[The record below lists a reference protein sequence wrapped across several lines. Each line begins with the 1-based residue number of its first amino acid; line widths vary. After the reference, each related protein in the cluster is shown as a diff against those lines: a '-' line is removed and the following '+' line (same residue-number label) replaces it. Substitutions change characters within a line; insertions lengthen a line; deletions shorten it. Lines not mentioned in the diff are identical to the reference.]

1 MARNDEV
8 IDGLVRRVD
17 QPGGG
22 ADAAGSLRP
31 RHPDDQVPANMRRPM
46 LIGLTVL
53 VIGFLGF
60 LAWATLAPLDEGV
73 PTNGT
78 VVVEGRRKTVQHQTG
93 GIIREIRVREGDAV
107 KEGQVLLVL
116 DPAAS
121 RAAREAADAQ
131 YLVSR
136 ATESRLLAEQRGA
149 PQITFP
155 QDLLART
162 GEPTVALMLDTQRQ
176 LFSSRRGALTS
187 EQASF
192 REAIAG
198 LESQIRGYEQVDR
211 ERQAQIDLYER
222 EIAALAPLVEEGL
235 YPRNRHQ
242 ELRRQY
248 AAALAARADAN
259 AAIARLRNQIGETR
273 ARATVREQEYRKE
286 VEAQLAE
293 ASQNARAASERLV
306 ALSEELERT
315 EIRAPVDGVVVGLQT
330 HTVGGVIA
338 PGGRVMDVVPA
349 GESFI
354 VESQV
359 PPLLIK
365 HVRAGLPAQL
375 RFSVL
380 DPRHTPVVDGEVI
393 TVSADLL
400 TDDRGN
406 SFYVARI
413 EVPTKALADLGYT
426 RIQPGMPV
434 EAIIITGE
442 RSLLNYLFKPLADRF
457 ARGLKE
463 H

>member
-8 IDGLVRRVD
+8 IEGLVRRVD
-17 QPGGG
+17 QPPGG
-22 ADAAGSLRP
+22 AGTAPELRAA
-31 RHPDDQVPANMRRPM
+31 HPDDRVPSSMLRPI
-46 LIGLTVL
+46 LIGLAVL
-53 VIGFLGF
+53 VIGFVGF
-60 LAWATLAPLDEGV
+60 LVWAMLAPLDEGV

-78 VVVEGRRKTVQHQTG
+78 VVVEGRRKTIQHLTG
-93 GIIREIRVREGDAV
+93 GIIREIRVREGDTV
-107 KEGQVLLVL
+107 KEGQVVLAL
-116 DPAAS
+116 DPATP

-149 PQITFP
+149 AQITFP
-155 QDLLART
+155 QDLLARA

-176 LFSSRRGALTS
+176 LFSSRRQALAS
-187 EQASF
+187 EQTSY

-198 LESQIRGYEQVDR
+198 SESQIRGYEQVDR

-222 EIAALAPLVEEGL
+222 EIAALAPMVEEGL

-248 AAALAARADAN
+248 ANALAARADAN
-259 AAIARLRNQIGETR
+259 AAIARLRNQIAETR

-286 VEAQLAE
+286 VDAQLAE
-293 ASQNARAASERLV
+293 ASQNARAASERLI
-306 ALSEELERT
+306 ALTEELART

-330 HTVGGVIA
+330 HTVGGVVA

-349 GESFI
+349 GDSFI

-359 PPLLIK
+359 PPALIK
-365 HVRAGLPAQL
+365 YIRAGLPAQL

-380 DPRHTPVVDGEVI
+380 DPRHTPVVNGEVI

-400 TDDRGN
+400 TDERGN

-426 RIQPGMPV
+426 QVRPGMPV

-442 RSLLNYLFKPLADRF
+442 RSLLQYLFKPLADRL